1 MNDHYI
7 ELVKVFRN
15 YGCEYGVA
23 LVDYHGGM
31 ESNDYRVW
39 ILEGV
44 DWNNADGEFN
54 QGELFNHLYM
64 DIDNYR
70 CNNWQALERTFE
82 IFNIW
87 GNRPLYE

>member
-1 MNDHYI
+1 MI

-44 DWNNADGEFN
+44 DWHQADSSVEPM
-54 QGELFNHLYM
+54 ESSTKA
-64 DIDNYR
+64 NY
-70 CNNWQALERTFE
+70 LTTLK
-82 IFNIW
+82 IT
-87 GNRPLYE
+87 

>member
-1 MNDHYI
+1 MNEHYI

-31 ESNDYRVW
+31 GSSNYRVW

-44 DWNNADGEFN
+44 DWQQTDGEFRN
-54 QGELFNHLYM
+54 GELFDLLKN
-64 DIDNYR
+64 DIDYYR

-82 IFNIW
+82 MFNIW